1 MKSRIFLTSYNLL
14 TFLIVSLFLQ
24 NFECSKWEN
33 HVFME
38 FLLSFFQCCFMSET
52 QVLMTV
58 FNFSWFFSRNHFL
71 EGGFTFQCRGG
82 GDFRL
87 GGFIFKWGE
96 RPAGSSVLMG
106 GVSKKKIPT
115 WTWNPA
121 TLDTYAVCEIIAF
134 DKKYFTIFYFL
145 SKIEGMQDFRF
156 YPHVWSLLEN
166 TIIIYQPRN
175 Q

>member
-82 GDFRL
+82 G
-87 GGFIFKWGE
+87 GVIFGWEVSFLSGESAPRGHRFWWGE
-96 RPAGSSVLMG
+96 FQ
-106 GVSKKKIPT
+106 KKKSQLEREILRLWIPMLFAKLLPLIK
-115 WTWNPA
+115 NISP
-121 TLDTYAVCEIIAF
+121 F
-134 DKKYFTIFYFL
+134 FTF
-145 SKIEGMQDFRF
+145 
-156 YPHVWSLLEN
+156 
-166 TIIIYQPRN
+166 
-175 Q
+175 

>member
-1 MKSRIFLTSYNLL
+1 MKSRIFLTSYNLS

-71 EGGFTFQCRGG
+71 KGGFTFQCRGG
-82 GDFRL
+82 L
-87 GGFIFKWGE
+87 IFGWGVSFLSGESAPRGHRFWWGE
-96 RPAGSSVLMG
+96 FQKKYGIG
-106 GVSKKKIPT
+106 GEKKKKKKKKISQ
-115 WTWNPA
+115 
-121 TLDTYAVCEIIAF
+121 VEREILRLWIPMLFAKLLPLIKNISPF
-134 DKKYFTIFYFL
+134 FTF
-145 SKIEGMQDFRF
+145 
-156 YPHVWSLLEN
+156 
-166 TIIIYQPRN
+166 
-175 Q
+175 